1 MRVTTSGRRWV
12 DKAHRDHAKRQDDD
26 RGRAAPPYAHVDAS
40 HQHAYLSPDEASM
53 MRSNAA
59 SAHARLFTPELSV
72 KMAQIIERAISME
85 SGGTFVESAGGAHV
99 KSFDS
104 TTINGDTAIVKATV
118 TQWDTVGQIQVTAA
132 TQRHIVETF

>member
-1 MRVTTSGRRWV
+1 ERRLVKPADNQGGARKGSRDLGGERSKDVTMRVTTSGRRWV

-99 KSFDS
+99 KSFD
-104 TTINGDTAIVKATV
+104 
-118 TQWDTVGQIQVTAA
+118 
-132 TQRHIVETF
+132 